1 MKTCH
6 VTGFSWKSAV
16 GMESLGLE
24 RGCNWVHWCRG
35 RAGDAEFTSCL
46 VGVVFLKT
54 KSFQFCYGL
63 NELQLGLPQLSSR
76 NGSYYFIGQPA
87 TQIPKMYHLLHFIS
101 ANEIP
106 DSEMWERCYCAILH
120 TGFLTFTSFF
130 FFNFIYVF
138 HDTVPKTLRLPSTSQ
153 PPLLVSPILLQQYSL
168 SEHSRKSIVGM
179 SWLCRHGG

>member
-24 RGCNWVHWCRG
+24 RGCNWVHWRRG
-35 RAGDAEFTSCL
+35 RAGDAELSSL
-46 VGVVFLKT
+46 HAWWGVVFLKT

-87 TQIPKMYHLLHFIS
+87 TQTPKMYHLLHFIS

-120 TGFLTFTSFF
+120 TGFLTFTF
-130 FFNFIYVF
+130 FFNLCIPWYSSKGSETPQHLPTPTPGFPYFI
-138 HDTVPKTLRLPSTSQ
+138 TT
-153 PPLLVSPILLQQYSL
+153 I
-168 SEHSRKSIVGM
+168 
-179 SWLCRHGG
+179 